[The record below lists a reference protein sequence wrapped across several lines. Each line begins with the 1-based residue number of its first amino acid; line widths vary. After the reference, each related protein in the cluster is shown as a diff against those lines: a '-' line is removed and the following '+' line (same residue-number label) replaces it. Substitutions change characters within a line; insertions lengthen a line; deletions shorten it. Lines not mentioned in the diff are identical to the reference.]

1 VAAVLLA
8 SEFDD
13 TDDGQGFI
21 SVRRKRIGTP
31 DTRSRLYGY
40 LATAPLA
47 TPGFRT
53 DGDWVWPLRL
63 ADYVREHGTAPQEQ
77 LYQHLQQRY
86 FLLPEDVGENA
97 LWEAAVVSAG
107 PAVPDPAPDQDWTYQ
122 ASYDGPDA
130 TATDLFRTGTGS
142 DGAAVEYR
150 YAGGGW
156 RRSYRTA
163 LVERGVVHGRL
174 EPVSGRLAADI
185 ANQLSDRMHAGALAE
200 ARESVALPGQLRLA
214 RVFDGADPTGNAW
227 FSPARLRL
235 PEPIRRQRI
244 ATYLNG
250 GRLVMRVAGQ
260 LPDPWSGS
268 DEPVVPLNYRTD
280 GTWVWSDALAY
291 YLLRRGVAPEL
302 DFLCHIESMGYAAA
316 PSVPDEVASAAV
328 ALATAPPAPPPVR
341 VPMTYYQ
348 EPWGVVCRARHGDP
362 HAADVYRMD
371 RRWGPTS
378 DLSDQL
384 VRGEDNGY
392 EVISEADAVRALDAR
407 WPRDDAQPPL
417 D

>member
-1 VAAVLLA
+1 VLLA

-13 TDDGQGFI
+13 TEDGQGFI
-21 SVRRKRIGTP
+21 SVRRKRIAAP

-53 DGDWVWPLRL
+53 DGYWVWPERL
-63 ADYVREHGTAPQEQ
+63 AEYVREYGIAPQEQ
-77 LYQHLQQRY
+77 LYQHLRQRY
-86 FLLPEDVGENA
+86 FLLPDDVGENA
-97 LWEAAVVSAG
+97 LWEAAVASAA
-107 PAVPDPAPDQDWTYQ
+107 PAVPDPAPDQHWSYH

-130 TATDLFRTGTGS
+130 TATDLFRTATRP
-142 DGAAVEYR
+142 DGVAVEYR
-150 YAGGGW
+150 YASGGW
-156 RRSYRTA
+156 QRSHRTE
-163 LVERGVVHGRL
+163 LVERGVVPGRL
-174 EPVSGRLAADI
+174 EPVSGRVAADI
-185 ANQLSDRMHAGALAE
+185 VNQLSDRRHAGALAE
-200 ARESVALPGQLRLA
+200 ARETVAPPGQLRLA
-214 RVFDGADPTGNAW
+214 RLFDGVGPDGDAW

-235 PEPIRRQRI
+235 PEPVRRQRI

-268 DEPVVPLNYRTD
+268 DERVVPLNYRTD

-291 YLLRRGVAPEL
+291 YLLRRGIAPEL
-302 DFLCHIESMGYAAA
+302 DFLCHIESTGYAGPPPVA
-316 PSVPDEVASAAV
+316 DEVASAAV
-328 ALATAPPAPPPVR
+328 AVATGPPAPPPVR

-348 EPWGVVCRARHGDP
+348 EPWGVVCRARRDDP

-384 VRGEDNGY
+384 IRGEDNGY
-392 EVISEADAVRALDAR
+392 QAITEADAVRALDAR
-407 WPRDDAQPPL
+407 WPQDDAQPPL